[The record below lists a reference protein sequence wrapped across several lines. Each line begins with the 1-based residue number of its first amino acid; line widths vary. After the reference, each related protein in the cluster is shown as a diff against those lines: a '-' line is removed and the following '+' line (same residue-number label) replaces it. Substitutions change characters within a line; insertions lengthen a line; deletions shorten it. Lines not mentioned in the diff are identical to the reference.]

1 MKTVIVKT
9 AMIIGLCAL
18 FANSASAAPV
28 VEEKSTSK
36 HQATTKTLKAS
47 KKSHAKKA
55 EKGQNAFTRA
65 VQKPLED
72 VLTPVENTHSTP
84 CNSVVEC
91 RKYGGDLKTVWQ
103 VNNTTDYS
111 PKDYPE
117 RCYVL
122 GKDGKY
128 VYSAG
133 AC

>member
-1 MKTVIVKT
+1 MKQTLFQIVFTLGILGCLASTV
-9 AMIIGLCAL
+9 
-18 FANSASAAPV
+18 SAAQIK
-28 VEEKSTSK
+28 EKPIGST
-36 HQATTKTLKAS
+36 TPT
-47 KKSHAKKA
+47 
-55 EKGQNAFTRA
+55 EIGQNAFTRA
-65 VQKPLED
+65 VQKPLENI
-72 VLTPVENTHSTP
+72 VTPVANPHTP

-103 VNNTTDYS
+103 FNNATDYS

-128 VYSAG
+128 VYSPA